1 MIADRSVSTVDWKVD
16 LLEAGADVC
25 ITSTDDYQLL
35 RAYLQVVKRTAKAQA
50 QLLADCRLFQF
61 QATHDPLLTNL
72 LNYSGIVGWL
82 QNQIDFSLRHS
93 TPVSLIMAD
102 VDNFRQVNNNYG
114 HLAGNAVL
122 HQVAERML
130 TSIRSE
136 DAIGRFGG
144 EEFLAVLSNCDA
156 KQTIKLAERIRG
168 RVSHPPIQT
177 AEPSVS
183 VNLSIGVT
191 TILGEIEAEEADTA
205 LYRAKQLGKDRVC
218 SYDRQPNLSRL

>member
-1 MIADRSVSTVDWKVD
+1 
-16 LLEAGADVC
+16 
-25 ITSTDDYQLL
+25 
-35 RAYLQVVKRTAKAQA
+35 
-50 QLLADCRLFQF
+50 
-61 QATHDPLLTNL
+61 
-72 LNYSGIVGWL
+72 
-82 QNQIDFSLRHS
+82 
-93 TPVSLIMAD
+93 
-102 VDNFRQVNNNYG
+102 
-114 HLAGNAVL
+114 
-122 HQVAERML
+122 ML

-177 AEPSVS
+177 AETSVS

-191 TILGEIEAEEADTA
+191 TIFGEIEAEEAIKQADTA